1 MKGQE
6 CLDYFQHE
14 FVGQSFWWYGE
25 LLRGVPGANVFWRER
40 AVTHESQRWKQ
51 NSVLSRSLS

>member
-14 FVGQSFWWYGE
+14 FVGQSIWWYSE

-51 NSVLSRSLS
+51 NFSS